1 MLSTRPH
8 STTKV
13 WARDMVTELWVL
25 ASNHTSTRTALLE
38 LRHWQLRSKIGAT
51 HLSDYL
57 ACNYAFNITF
67 DQILKLGPEGL
78 VNSTIVQQPLKI
90 GLMSY
95 EGYCHG
101 IMLVVNILYHF
112 TACKNGEFS
121 IYPSLSKKTICSQYI
136 QVESVNPF
144 LLEILPIF
152 WEPRTKNKD
161 LGSLEQKWSAGCF

>member
-95 EGYCHG
+95 EGIVMGSCFSSTFCTISRHARMGNSVY
-101 IMLVVNILYHF
+101 IPVFQRRLSAVNI
-112 TACKNGEFS
+112 
-121 IYPSLSKKTICSQYI
+121 SKYKS
-136 QVESVNPF
+136 
-144 LLEILPIF
+144 
-152 WEPRTKNKD
+152 
-161 LGSLEQKWSAGCF
+161 